1 MSVDKESAFLNL
13 TLDGETITSE
23 TLSTEKLS
31 NVITA
36 VKKERKKL
44 FVSFDWT
51 ELHSKPKTL
60 TTVIIAWAT
69 KQNSKLFER
78 NVLTIEENDIN
89 STLSKIKEILEDSII
104 TKVTFN
110 PRADFTSLLHYGIK
124 LQNIFD
130 IQACVQCVNARKN
143 EKGALVMNESN
154 TLDQICT
161 IMSVDKESA
170 FLNLTLDGETI
181 TSETLSTEKLSNVI
195 TAVKKERKKLF
206 VSFDWTELHSK
217 PKTLTTVIILQE
229 TKQNSKLFERNVLT
243 IEENDINS
251 TLSKIKEILED
262 SIITMKWFTAL
273 KRIKF
278 LYRRRMVR
286 IIHLTNKQE
295 ERMRR
300 NSHRFSSYEEN
311 RPNAAR
317 KDDKRRK
324 RTTYLYQRTIGIE
337 RENDSSKGC
346 CMGLK
351 EKVTNN
357 RKNMS
362 GISEKDYVKH
372 NSMSECSASSVSERN
387 TTDDIHKVCVLANY
401 QNTLQRCNKRTSNR

>member
-1 MSVDKESAFLNL
+1 MPVDKESAFFNL
-13 TLDGETITSE
+13 KTLEGETITSE
-23 TLSTEKLS
+23 ALSTEELS
-31 NVITA
+31 NIITTA
-36 VKKERKKL
+36 KKERKKL

-51 ELHSKPKTL
+51 EVHSKPKAL

-78 NVLTIEENDIN
+78 NVLTIEENDIK
-89 STLSKIKEILEDSII
+89 STLPKIKEILEDSIT

-130 IQACVQCVNARKN
+130 IQACVQCINARKN
-143 EKGALVMNESN
+143 KKGALVMNESN
-154 TLDQICT
+154 TLDEICT
-161 IMSVDKESA
+161 MYNIRNDD
-170 FLNLTLDGETI
+170 NLPMHV
-181 TSETLSTEKLSNVI
+181 SNVI
-195 TAVKKERKKLF
+195 CQM
-206 VSFDWTELHSK
+206 D
-217 PKTLTTVIILQE
+217 
-229 TKQNSKLFERNVLT
+229 
-243 IEENDINS
+243 IEEYLTKKNG
-251 TLSKIKEILED
+251 
-262 SIITMKWFTAL
+262 KWFTAL

-300 NSHRFSSYEEN
+300 NSHRFSSHEEN
-311 RPNAAR
+311 TTTAAR

-324 RTTYLYQRTIGIE
+324 RTTCLYQCSIGIE
-337 RENDSSKGC
+337 IENDSSKGY

-357 RKNMS
+357 RQNMS
-362 GISEKDYVKH
+362 GISENDYVKH
-372 NSMSECSASSVSERN
+372 NSMNECSASSVSERH
-387 TTDDIHKVCVLANY
+387 TSDEIQKVCVLAKY